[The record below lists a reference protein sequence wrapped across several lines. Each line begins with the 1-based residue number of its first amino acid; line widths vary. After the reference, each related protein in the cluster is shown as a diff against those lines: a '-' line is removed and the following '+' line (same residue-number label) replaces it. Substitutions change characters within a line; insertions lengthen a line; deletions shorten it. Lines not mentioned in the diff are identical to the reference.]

1 MKLELSQRDILLL
14 KLTVCILIVFVV
26 LRFVVVPGIGDFRE
40 KLDTGRELEEK
51 KEEIQDALAGV
62 PALQQTAE
70 GYKAKLKE
78 ASASYYERMENRQVD
93 ELLTGL
99 ALKLGL
105 FPVSLAIQEAEP
117 GIPGPYLSEILPENG
132 SLEPYQ
138 GRYLLTGVGNFT
150 LRGTQAQIFSF
161 LDEIEENHPAIRIRS
176 MKIGRRVYLDSEWD
190 MGLELEASFELEIY
204 MCDWSEAE

>member
-1 MKLELSQRDILLL
+1 MKLELSRRDILLL
-14 KLTVCILIVFVV
+14 KAAVCILIVFVMF
-26 LRFVVVPGIGDFRE
+26 RFVVIPGIGEFRE

-51 KEEIQDALAGV
+51 KEEIEDALDGI

-78 ASASYYERMENRQVD
+78 ASSSYYERMENRQVD

-105 FPVSLAIQEAEP
+105 FPVSLSIQEAEP
-117 GIPGPYLSEILPENG
+117 GIPGPYLSEL
-132 SLEPYQ
+132 LEEGGVPAQQQ

-150 LRGTQAQIFSF
+150 LRGTQGQIYAF
-161 LDEIEENHPAIRIRS
+161 LDEIEQNYPAIRICS
-176 MKIGRRVYLDSEWD
+176 MKIGRRVYLDSGWD
-190 MGLELEASFELEIY
+190 MGLELEAGFELEIY
-204 MCDWSEAE
+204 MCDWDGI

>member
-1 MKLELSQRDILLL
+1 MKLELSRRDILLL
-14 KLTVCILIVFVV
+14 KLTVCILIVFVMF
-26 LRFVVVPGIGDFRE
+26 RFVVIPGIGDFRE

-51 KEEIQDALAGV
+51 KEEIQDALAEV
-62 PALQQTAE
+62 PALQQTAK
-70 GYKAKLKE
+70 GYKEKLKE

-117 GIPGPYLSEILPENG
+117 GIPGPYLSTLQEEDGALT
-132 SLEPYQ
+132 PYQ
-138 GRYLLTGVGNFT
+138 GRYLLTGVGKFT
-150 LRGTQAQIFSF
+150 LRGTQEQIFSF

-176 MKIGRRVYLDSEWD
+176 MKISRRVYLDSEWD
-190 MGLELEASFELEIY
+190 MGTELEASFELEIY